1 MAAVTAEC
9 KVSTLLGQIKS
20 DNKEVHLKNPINKKS
35 SSRNLDGSLDSL
47 GTTKI
52 KNNYIGLDFNTKGGA
67 KYKTSKS
74 KILR

>member
-35 SSRNLDGSLDSL
+35 SSRNLDGL
-47 GTTKI
+47 
-52 KNNYIGLDFNTKGGA
+52 
-67 KYKTSKS
+67 
-74 KILR
+74 LRFIRYY